1 MQALEAGRHF
11 SGTPTRLVAEYLRA
25 HAPLGTLEAVLS
37 QADDRRE
44 LRDVLDDGAWSSYG
58 IFRPFLEAAARALGG
73 IEHLIDVGRNAPLV
87 PPTSAQRTDMLQ
99 SLGSPAALYAS
110 VDASGKGLT
119 AVVDA
124 WSEPVDDT
132 TWIVYQQ
139 MHPGFDPF
147 PEYCAFVCGLIAM
160 TPMLFGYAAGEVV
173 ETECQCRGDARCV
186 LVVRWQPTDDTA
198 RRAEY
203 FEKRTEVLDAQLAA
217 MRATVNDLVSADAVD
232 DVLRRI
238 VAEAA
243 RAVPAPAHVLAVA
256 GPSAQR
262 PDIYAAGLDQTA
274 ADDIGRDILA
284 TATPEGAGVD
294 LEAGRHVIAITSSR
308 AHYGYLSV
316 LDPTPNRFF
325 TQEIEMLDAYASMA
339 AAALDSARALEH
351 ARRDATL
358 ARVMLELSTS
368 LSELGSVEEVAE
380 RLARAV
386 PAIVDCDRVL
396 LVLTD
401 PGAAAPRVAATFGY
415 PDSEVQSL
423 SEAIGGAPRTPPDQ
437 IGFRCTSIDSAPEF
451 EAALM
456 EFAGIVASASVPITS
471 NGECSGSIV
480 VGVTESAE
488 RLLDDASLEERLR
501 GLAGQ
506 AASAMHNAYLL
517 DQIRHQALHDALT
530 GLPNR
535 ALILDRVENMLARAR
550 RRKEPAAALFIDLDG
565 FKTVNDTLGHEAGD
579 RLLQAVAARLSTTL
593 RDGDTIGRLGGDEFV
608 VLVEGTSTDHRPD
621 RAAQR
626 ILKAL
631 RSPFDLDDN
640 SPSITVTASI
650 GIASGDRLSSS
661 ELLRDAD
668 VALYR
673 AKEAGKNRAV
683 TFESHMQ
690 AAVRDEAR
698 LHADLR
704 VALERREFQL
714 EYQPIFDLTTRT
726 IRGVEALLR
735 WRHRERGI
743 VQPATF
749 IPFLEESGLIVDV
762 GRWVLFD
769 ACRQSAALRHIG
781 HDLTMSVNVSA
792 RQLESDDVVDD
803 LRAALAQY
811 EIDPSQLTIEI
822 TETTIMRDPTATAHR
837 LETIKALG
845 VRIAIDDFGT
855 GYSSLAYIRQFPID
869 VLKID
874 RSFVSG
880 MAESHE
886 SDMLVHTL
894 VQLGKSLGLETL
906 AEGIET
912 ASQLDELVRLECD
925 SGQGFLLGKPMTV
938 ADLRRTL
945 SLRVGV
951 PAR

>member
-1 MQALEAGRHF
+1 MHSIEAGRHF
-11 SGTPTRLVAEYLRA
+11 SGTPTRLVAEYVRA
-25 HAPLGTLEAVLS
+25 HAPAGTLEAVL
-37 QADDRRE
+37 AEANDRRE
-44 LRDVLDDGAWSSYG
+44 LRDVLDDGAWSPYDT
-58 IFRPFLEAAARALGG
+58 FRSFLEAAGRALGG
-73 IEHLIDVGRNAPLV
+73 IEQLTEVGRAAPLV
-87 PPTSAQRTDMLQ
+87 PPTSAQRTEMLQ
-99 SLGSPAALYAS
+99 ALGSPAALYAS

-124 WSEPVDDT
+124 TSEPVDDT
-132 TWIVYQQ
+132 TWIVYQR
-139 MHPGFDPF
+139 MHAGFEPF
-147 PEYCAFVCGLIAM
+147 PEYCAFVSGIIAM

-173 ETECQCRGDARCV
+173 ETECQCRGDDRCA
-186 LVVRWQPTDDTA
+186 LVVHWQPTDDTA

-203 FEKRTEVLDAQLAA
+203 FEKRAELLDAQLAA

-243 RAVPAPAHVLAVA
+243 RAVPAPAHVLVV
-256 GPSAQR
+256 SAMTAQQ
-262 PDIYAAGLDQTA
+262 PEIYAAGLEESA
-274 ADDIGRDILA
+274 AAAIGQDIL
-284 TATPEGAGVD
+284 TTVTPENAGTD

-316 LDPTPNRFF
+316 LDPTPDRFF
-325 TQEIEMLDAYASMA
+325 AQEIEMLDAYASMA

-351 ARRDATL
+351 ARRDANL

-368 LSELGSVEEVAE
+368 LSELGSVEEMAE
-380 RLARAV
+380 RLTRAV

-415 PDSEVQSL
+415 PDSEVQRI
-423 SEAIGGAPRTPPDQ
+423 SEAIGGAPSTPPDE
-437 IGFRCTSIDSAPEF
+437 IGFRCASIESAPEF
-451 EAALM
+451 EAGLM
-456 EFAGIVASASVPITS
+456 EFAGVIASASVPIIS

-480 VGVTESAE
+480 VAVTEGAA
-488 RLLDDASLEERLR
+488 RLLDDAGLEERLR

-608 VLVEGTSTDHRPD
+608 VLVEGTSVDHRPD

-631 RSPFDLDDN
+631 RAPFDLDDT
-640 SPSITVTASI
+640 SPSLTITASI
-650 GIASGDRLSSS
+650 GIASGDRPSAS

-673 AKEAGKNRAV
+673 AKESGKNRAV
-683 TFESHMQ
+683 TFEPHMQ

-714 EYQPIFDLTTRT
+714 EYQPIFDLPSRT

-735 WRHRERGI
+735 WRHRERGV

-749 IPFLEESGLIVDV
+749 IPFLEESGLIIDV

-792 RQLESDDVVDD
+792 RQLESDDVVND
-803 LRAALAQY
+803 LRSALAQY
-811 EIDPSQLTIEI
+811 EINPSRLTIEI
-822 TETTIMRDPTATAHR
+822 TETTIMADPAATARR
-837 LETIKALG
+837 LEAIKALG

-874 RSFVSG
+874 RSFVSA
-880 MAESHE
+880 MAGSHE

-894 VQLGKSLGLETL
+894 LQLGKSLGLETL

-912 ASQLDELVRLECD
+912 EAQLDELARLECD

-938 ADLRRTL
+938 ANLRRTL
-945 SLRVGV
+945 GSMVGA
-951 PAR
+951 PAG

>member
-1 MQALEAGRHF
+1 
-11 SGTPTRLVAEYLRA
+11 
-25 HAPLGTLEAVLS
+25 
-37 QADDRRE
+37 
-44 LRDVLDDGAWSSYG
+44 
-58 IFRPFLEAAARALGG
+58 
-73 IEHLIDVGRNAPLV
+73 
-87 PPTSAQRTDMLQ
+87 
-99 SLGSPAALYAS
+99 
-110 VDASGKGLT
+110 
-119 AVVDA
+119 
-124 WSEPVDDT
+124 
-132 TWIVYQQ
+132 
-139 MHPGFDPF
+139 
-147 PEYCAFVCGLIAM
+147 
-160 TPMLFGYAAGEVV
+160 
-173 ETECQCRGDARCV
+173 
-186 LVVRWQPTDDTA
+186 
-198 RRAEY
+198 
-203 FEKRTEVLDAQLAA
+203 
-217 MRATVNDLVSADAVD
+217 
-232 DVLRRI
+232 
-238 VAEAA
+238 
-243 RAVPAPAHVLAVA
+243 
-256 GPSAQR
+256 
-262 PDIYAAGLDQTA
+262 
-274 ADDIGRDILA
+274 
-284 TATPEGAGVD
+284 
-294 LEAGRHVIAITSSR
+294 
-308 AHYGYLSV
+308 
-316 LDPTPNRFF
+316 
-325 TQEIEMLDAYASMA
+325 MLDAYASMA

-368 LSELGSVEEVAE
+368 LSELGSVEEMAE
-380 RLARAV
+380 RLTRAV

-415 PDSEVQSL
+415 PDSEVQSI
-423 SEAIGGAPRTPPDQ
+423 SEAIGGAPSTPPDE
-437 IGFRCTSIDSAPEF
+437 IGFRCTSIESAPAF

-456 EFAGIVASASVPITS
+456 EFAGVIASASMPIIS

-480 VGVTESAE
+480 VAVTESAE
-488 RLLDDASLEERLR
+488 RLLDDSALEERLR

-550 RRKEPAAALFIDLDG
+550 RRKEPAAVLFIDLDG

-608 VLVEGTSTDHRPD
+608 VLVEGTSADHRPD

-631 RSPFDLDDN
+631 RAPFDLDDT
-640 SPSITVTASI
+640 SPALTITASI
-650 GIASGDRLSSS
+650 GIASGDRLSAS

-673 AKEAGKNRAV
+673 AKESGKNQAV
-683 TFESHMQ
+683 TFEPHMQ

-714 EYQPIFDLTTRT
+714 EYQPIFDLPSRT

-735 WRHRERGI
+735 WRHRERGV

-749 IPFLEESGLIVDV
+749 IPFLEESGLIIDV

-803 LRAALAQY
+803 LRNALAQY
-811 EIDPSQLTIEI
+811 EIEPSRLTIEI
-822 TETTIMRDPTATAHR
+822 TETTIMTDPAATTRR
-837 LETIKALG
+837 LEAIKALG

-874 RSFVSG
+874 RSFVSA
-880 MAESHE
+880 MAGSRE

-894 VQLGKSLGLETL
+894 LQLGKSLGLETL

-912 ASQLDELVRLECD
+912 EAQLDELARLECD

-938 ADLRRTL
+938 ANLRRTL
-945 SLRVGV
+945 SSMVGA

>member
-25 HAPLGTLEAVLS
+25 HAPIGTLEAVLAE
-37 QADDRRE
+37 ADDQRE

-99 SLGSPAALYAS
+99 ALGSPAALYAS

-132 TWIVYQQ
+132 TWVVYQR
-139 MHPGFDPF
+139 MHAGFEPF
-147 PEYCAFVCGLIAM
+147 PEYCAFVSGLIAM

-173 ETECQCRGDARCV
+173 ESECQCRGDERCAM
-186 LVVRWQPTDDTA
+186 VVHWQPTDDTA

-203 FEKRTEVLDAQLAA
+203 FEKRTELLDAQLAA
-217 MRATVNDLVSADAVD
+217 MRATVNDLVSADAVG

-238 VAEAA
+238 VTEAA
-243 RAVPAPAHVLAVA
+243 RAVPAPAHVLAVM
-256 GPSAQR
+256 GTTSQLPEVYS
-262 PDIYAAGLDQTA
+262 AGLDESSA
-274 ADDIGRDILA
+274 ATIGRDIVA
-284 TATPEGAGVD
+284 AVTPESAGLD
-294 LEAGRHVIAITSSR
+294 LQAGRHVVAITSSR

-325 TQEIEMLDAYASMA
+325 AQEIEMLDAYASMA

-368 LSELGSVEEVAE
+368 LSELGSMEEMAE
-380 RLARAV
+380 RLTHAV

-401 PGAAAPRVAATFGY
+401 PGATTPRIAATFGY
-415 PDSEVQSL
+415 PDSELKLL
-423 SEAIGGAPRTPPDQ
+423 SEAIGHAPRTPREQ
-437 IGFRCTSIDSAPEF
+437 LGFRRTSIDSAPEF

-456 EFAGIVASASVPITS
+456 EFTGVIATASVPITS
-471 NGECSGSIV
+471 NAECSGSIIV
-480 VGVTESAE
+480 SVTGGAE

-608 VLVEGTSTDHRPD
+608 VLAEGTSAEHRPD
-621 RAAQR
+621 RVAQR

-631 RSPFDLDDN
+631 RAPFDLDDS
-640 SPSITVTASI
+640 SPSITITASI
-650 GIASGDRLSSS
+650 GIASGDRLSST

-690 AAVRDEAR
+690 ASVRDEAL

-704 VALERREFQL
+704 AALERREFQL
-714 EYQPIFDLTTRT
+714 VYQPIYDLASQN

-743 VQPATF
+743 VHPATF

-769 ACRQSAALRHIG
+769 ACRQSAALRHLG

-792 RQLESDDVVDD
+792 RQLESDDIVDD
-803 LRAALAQY
+803 LRAALAEY
-811 EIDPSQLTIEI
+811 EIEPSHLTIEI
-822 TETTIMRDPTATAHR
+822 TETTIMRDPAATAQR
-837 LETIKALG
+837 LEAVKGLG

-874 RSFVSG
+874 RSFVSA

-886 SDMLVHTL
+886 SDILVHTL

-912 ASQLDELVRLECD
+912 AAQLDELVRLECD
-925 SGQGFLLGKPMTV
+925 SGQGFLLATPLTV
-938 ADLRRTL
+938 ADLRKLL
-945 SLRVGV
+945 SSRIGVG
-951 PAR
+951 AS